1 MEGGALKLLLIVAVM
16 EMKTDEKDRTNVN
29 CCEEGMDE
37 ERGGKGE
44 GEREG
49 TGKSML
55 MPEIIPSA

>member
-1 MEGGALKLLLIVAVM
+1 MAV
-16 EMKTDEKDRTNVN
+16 KTDEKDRANVN